1 MEKTFRRVLCIALV
15 MAFFCA
21 AYAAAEGVD
30 ENALTEAKMAES
42 GAITSDIVAGIDRSS
57 IVTENGSTFFTSV
70 MSDGSAVRFE
80 GTDISVDTDG
90 ITMNPGSTLVS
101 LDAVGKIYLYQI
113 AVKDSAQ
120 APVSEQFLDIG
131 YGYTNAADK
140 ISVERMQSL
149 YTDPLYGYPA
159 EIWNG
164 DISLSI
170 ALLEPNYVFV
180 QAANGNTAP
189 ITISSL
195 MIGYNPQNKYTD
207 IAFLRAAM
215 PVYFENFERFFE
227 NLEPAETTNEETDEM
242 LADHIPEE
250 EEQPAVIDPLSAKME
265 ENGAIHSD
273 IVAGIDLSS
282 VTTEGGSTFFRS
294 VLSDGSVVRFE
305 GTGISVSAE
314 GLTMNPGSSVTSL
327 DAVGKIYAFS
337 AEIKDKD
344 AESVRTQL
352 LNIGYGYTFRADKT
366 AVERANEVYTYRLS
380 GLFAPDW
387 QRDTQLSVAYYEP
400 NFVYFE
406 AQDYNTGAFTLTSL
420 LIDYNPEEKVTAL
433 TDAVLSSSQYGYYTE
448 GAPYKV
454 AKEEKAD
461 ASKREYD
468 FYLRMKTEA
477 MDEAGIEDQDL
488 WLAFLP
494 RAFYTTG
501 DLKDAEGNVLSKDT
515 ARVHEGYTLDVVIG
529 DYSFAL
535 ALPMANLHE
544 GAQTFNEARPYSTL
558 KAVGSQHVLAV
569 PVVWADQRELATDAV
584 YALYQKAL
592 GALIDG
598 QGQLL
603 GDYSDAT
610 DHVFSLTEYFDT
622 ASYGQLE
629 IASFM
634 TDWYYTDRIFANDY
648 EYIFPEVEFADE
660 VIAWVKATYP
670 DMDWTQFDQD
680 GDGVI
685 DAIVFFSVGTTQN
698 EGYTPASFGGAVHST
713 GNNYGKRAGTQQ
725 NPQVNC
731 FLTVNHDFLKDGDTH
746 TLIHEFSHNFGLNDY
761 YDGNGYGID
770 AVGGYDMEGS
780 SVGDWNAYSK
790 LAVGW
795 MNEQVVSN
803 LASGESVE
811 LSITSSALAGDVI
824 ILPAA
829 GTQYNGPFG
838 EYVMIDLLTPDGV
851 NAYDA
856 AKYGLENT
864 AGVRISHVNAS
875 LKSTRESDGV
885 IGYIEDNGNVIGMEL
900 YGNSY
905 ADDGLGFYNLEVIQA
920 GTKNTFTDLEKL
932 YPYLSAAD
940 LFYAGDTFSA
950 EDYSEFF
957 YQGLMDNGMPLG
969 YTVTVLEIAADAEGR
984 PTATIRITAN

>member
-1 MEKTFRRVLCIALV
+1 MEKAIRKTLCMALIMV
-15 MAFFCA
+15 FFCA
-21 AYAAAEGVD
+21 VYATADGID
-30 ENALTEAKMAES
+30 ENALAEAKMAEK
-42 GAITSDIVAGIDRSS
+42 GAITSDIIAGIDRSS
-57 IVTENGSTFFTSV
+57 IVTENSSTFFNSV
-70 MSDGSAVRFE
+70 MSDGSVVRFE
-80 GTDISVDTDG
+80 GTDISIGADG
-90 ITMNPGSTLVS
+90 ITMNPGSILVS

-113 AVKDSAQ
+113 AVKDANQ
-120 APVSEQFLDIG
+120 APVSEQGLDIG

-140 ISVERMQSL
+140 ISVERIQSL
-149 YTDPLYGYPA
+149 YAAPLYGYPA
-159 EIWNG
+159 AIWNG
-164 DISLSI
+164 DVSLSI

-180 QAANGNTAP
+180 QGTNGNSTA
-189 ITISSL
+189 ITITSL
-195 MIGYNPQNKYTD
+195 AIGYNPQNKYTD
-207 IAFLRAAM
+207 IAFLRAAL
-215 PVYFENFERFFE
+215 PIYFENFELFFE
-227 NLEPAETTNEETDEM
+227 NLELSETTDEETHKTPID
-242 LADHIPEE
+242 DSPWE
-250 EEQPAVIDPLSAKME
+250 EEQPAVVDPILQKME
-265 ENGAIHSD
+265 ENGAICSD
-273 IVAGIDLSS
+273 IVAGIDLGS
-282 VTTEGGSTFFRS
+282 VTVDGDSTFFRS
-294 VLSDGSVVRFE
+294 VLSDGSEILFE

-314 GLTMNPGSSVTSL
+314 GITMNPGSSVTSL

-344 AESVRTQL
+344 DESIRSQM

-366 AVERANEVYTYRLS
+366 AVERANEVYTYCLN
-380 GLFAPDW
+380 GLFAPEW
-387 QRDTQLSVAYYEP
+387 QRDTQMSVAHYEP
-400 NFVYFE
+400 NFVYFA

-433 TDAVLSSSQYGYYTE
+433 TDAVLSSSRYGYYTE
-448 GAPYKV
+448 GAPYNV
-454 AKEEKAD
+454 AKEEKAN
-461 ASKREYD
+461 ASKHEYD
-468 FYLRMKTEA
+468 FYLCMKTEA
-477 MDEAGIEDQDL
+477 MDEAGIEDQNL
-488 WLAFLP
+488 WLSFLP
-494 RAFYTTG
+494 RAFYETG

-515 ARVHEGYTLDVVIG
+515 ARVHEGYTLDVFIG
-529 DYSFAL
+529 DYAFAL
-535 ALPMANLHE
+535 ELPMADLYE
-544 GAQTFNEARPYSTL
+544 GAQTLTEARPYSTL
-558 KAVGSQHVLAV
+558 EAVGSQHVLAV
-569 PVVWADQRELATDAV
+569 PVVWADQKALATDTV

-598 QGQLL
+598 KGQPM
-603 GDYSDAT
+603 GDYSDAE
-610 DHVFSLTEYFDT
+610 DKVFSLTEYFAT

-634 TDWYYTDRIFANDY
+634 TDWYYTDKIFANDY

-660 VIAWVKATYP
+660 VLAWVKATYP

-680 GDGVI
+680 EDGVV
-685 DAIVFFSVGTTQN
+685 DAIVFFSVGITQN
-698 EGYTPASFGGAVHST
+698 EGYMPASFGGAVHST

-761 YDGNGYGID
+761 YDGSGYGID
-770 AVGGYDMEGS
+770 AVDGYDMEGS

-803 LASGESVE
+803 LAIGESVE
-811 LSITSSALAGDVI
+811 LNITSSALAGDVI

-838 EYVMIDLLTPDGV
+838 EYVLIDLLTPDGV

-885 IGYIEDNGNVIGMEL
+885 IGYVEDNGNVIGMEL

-905 ADDGLGFYNLEVIQA
+905 VGDGLGFYNIEVIQS
-920 GTKNTFTDLEKL
+920 GSENTFTNPVKL
-932 YPYLSAAD
+932 YPYLRAED

-950 EDYSEFF
+950 EDYGEFF
-957 YQGLMDNGMPLG
+957 YQGLMDNGLPLG
-969 YTVTVLEIAADAEGR
+969 YTVTVLEITEDAEGR
-984 PTATIRITAN
+984 PTANIRITAN